1 MDKAML
7 LTLVVAF
14 VAVVAALE
22 GAWMLWNDTRG
33 PQVRR
38 LRQRVRAISAGGHGQ
53 AQAALLKRRLGDE
66 GGWLERLALA
76 LPHSAKLE
84 RWIEQAG
91 LELAATRLLGMCLA
105 GAALAATA
113 ALVLGAPLHMAL
125 PGALGAAAVPLLWL
139 AWRRGR
145 RLATLHRQLPD
156 AVDLM
161 ARSLRAGHAL
171 PSALQMVGEESPDP
185 LAEEFRITHDELN
198 FGLGMDEALRNLA
211 ARVPGDDMRFLV
223 IAVLL
228 QRETGGNLAQLLA
241 NIAHLVR
248 SRMRLLGKVKVL
260 ASEGTFSA
268 WILALMPLVVG
279 AALTALN
286 PGFMSVLWT
295 DPVGVRLIG
304 LCLALYAVG
313 VLWMRSLVRLR
324 V

>member
-1 MDKAML
+1 MDTAML
-7 LTLVVAF
+7 LILVVAF

-53 AQAALLKRRLGDE
+53 AQAALLKRRLAHE
-66 GGWLERLALA
+66 GSWLERLALA
-76 LPHSAKLE
+76 LPHSASLD

-91 LELAATRLLGMCLA
+91 LETPASRLLGTSLA
-105 GAALAATA
+105 AGALTLLGALALGAPVRAALAGTVLVA
-113 ALVLGAPLHMAL
+113 AL
-125 PGALGAAAVPLLWL
+125 PLLWL
-139 AWRRGR
+139 AWRRAR
-145 RLATLHRQLPD
+145 RLATLRAQLPD

-171 PSALQMVGEESPDP
+171 PAALQMVGEESPEP

-198 FGLGMDEALRNLA
+198 FGLGLDEALRNLA
-211 ARVPGDDMRFLV
+211 TRVPGDDMRFLV

-228 QRETGGNLAQLLA
+228 QRETGGNLAQLLS
-241 NIAHLVR
+241 NIAQLVR
-248 SRMRLLGKVKVL
+248 ARTRLLGKVRVL
-260 ASEGTFSA
+260 AAEGKFSA

-279 AALTALN
+279 AMLAAIN
-286 PGFMSVLWT
+286 PGFMALLWRDPIGVTLIQACLVLYT
-295 DPVGVRLIG
+295 
-304 LCLALYAVG
+304 VG
-313 VLWMRSLVRLR
+313 VLWITRVVRLR

>member
-1 MDKAML
+1 MDTPML
-7 LTLVVAF
+7 LILVVAF

-53 AQAALLKRRLGDE
+53 TQAALLKRRLGE
-66 GGWLERLALA
+66 QGSWLERLALT
-76 LPHSAKLE
+76 LPRSASLD

-91 LELAATRLLGMCLA
+91 LETPASHLLGASLA
-105 GAALAATA
+105 SGALTLMTALT
-113 ALVLGAPLHMAL
+113 LGAPLRLAAAC
-125 PGALGAAAVPLLWL
+125 GAGAASLPLLWL
-139 AWRRGR
+139 AWRRAR
-145 RLATLHRQLPD
+145 RLAALRAQLPD

-171 PSALQMVGEESPDP
+171 PAALQMVGQESPEP

-198 FGLGMDEALRNLA
+198 FGLGLDEALRNLA
-211 ARVPGDDMRFLV
+211 TRVPGDDMRFLV

-228 QRETGGNLAQLLA
+228 QRETGGNLAQLLS
-241 NIAHLVR
+241 NIAQLVR
-248 SRMRLLGKVKVL
+248 SRMRLLGKVRVL
-260 ASEGTFSA
+260 AAEGKFSA

-279 AALTALN
+279 LLLAAINPTFMALLWHD
-286 PGFMSVLWT
+286 PIGVKLIQMCVL
-295 DPVGVRLIG
+295 
-304 LCLALYAVG
+304 LYAVG
-313 VLWMRSLVRLR
+313 VLWITRLVRLR

>member
-1 MDKAML
+1 MDTPML

-53 AQAALLKRRLGDE
+53 VQAALLKRRLADE
-66 GGWLERLALA
+66 GSWLERLTLS
-76 LPHSAKLE
+76 LPHSASLD

-91 LELAATRLLGMCLA
+91 LETPASRLLGASLAAGLLTLLAALTA
-105 GAALAATA
+105 GAPMRLALACT
-113 ALVLGAPLHMAL
+113 V
-125 PGALGAAAVPLLWL
+125 GAAALPLLWL
-139 AWRRGR
+139 AWRRAR
-145 RLATLHRQLPD
+145 RLAALSAQLPD

-171 PSALQMVGEESPDP
+171 PSALQMVGEESPEP

-198 FGLGMDEALRNLA
+198 FGLGLDEALRNLA

-228 QRETGGNLAQLLA
+228 QRETGGNLALLLT
-241 NIAHLVR
+241 NIAQLVR
-248 SRMRLLGKVKVL
+248 ARMRLLGKVRVL
-260 ASEGTFSA
+260 AAEGKFSA

-279 AALTALN
+279 MLLAAIN
-286 PGFMSVLWT
+286 PTFMATLWR
-295 DPVGVRLIG
+295 DPIGVKLIQV
-304 LCLALYAVG
+304 CLVLYAVG
-313 VLWMRSLVRLR
+313 VLWITRLVRLR

>member
-1 MDKAML
+1 MDTAML
-7 LTLVVAF
+7 LILVVAF

-53 AQAALLKRRLGDE
+53 AQAALLKRRLAHE
-66 GGWLERLALA
+66 GSWLERLALA
-76 LPHSAKLE
+76 LPHSASLD

-91 LELAATRLLGMCLA
+91 LETPASRLLGTSLA
-105 GAALAATA
+105 AGALTLLGALALGAPVRAALAGTVLVA
-113 ALVLGAPLHMAL
+113 AL
-125 PGALGAAAVPLLWL
+125 PLLWL
-139 AWRRGR
+139 AWRRAR
-145 RLATLHRQLPD
+145 RLATLRAQLPD

-171 PSALQMVGEESPDP
+171 PAALQMVGEESPEP

-198 FGLGMDEALRNLA
+198 FGLGLDEALRNLA
-211 ARVPGDDMRFLV
+211 TRVPGDDMRFLV

-228 QRETGGNLAQLLA
+228 QRETGGNLAQLLS
-241 NIAHLVR
+241 NIAQLVR
-248 SRMRLLGKVKVL
+248 ARMRLLGKVRVL
-260 ASEGTFSA
+260 AAEGKFSA

-279 AALTALN
+279 AMLAAIN
-286 PGFMSVLWT
+286 PGFMALLWRDPIGVTLIQACLVLYT
-295 DPVGVRLIG
+295 
-304 LCLALYAVG
+304 VG
-313 VLWMRSLVRLR
+313 VLWITRVVRLR

>member
-1 MDKAML
+1 MDTAML
-7 LTLVVAF
+7 LILVVAF

-53 AQAALLKRRLGDE
+53 AQAALLKRRLAHE
-66 GGWLERLALA
+66 GSWLERLALA
-76 LPHSAKLE
+76 LPHSASLD

-91 LELAATRLLGMCLA
+91 LETPASRLLGTSLA
-105 GAALAATA
+105 AGALTLLGALALGAPVRAALAGTMLVA
-113 ALVLGAPLHMAL
+113 AL
-125 PGALGAAAVPLLWL
+125 PLLWL
-139 AWRRGR
+139 AWRRAR
-145 RLATLHRQLPD
+145 RLATLRAQLPD

-171 PSALQMVGEESPDP
+171 PAALQMVGEESPEP

-198 FGLGMDEALRNLA
+198 FGLGLDEALRNLA
-211 ARVPGDDMRFLV
+211 TRVPGDDMRFLV

-228 QRETGGNLAQLLA
+228 QRETGGNLAQLLS
-241 NIAHLVR
+241 NIAQLVR
-248 SRMRLLGKVKVL
+248 ARMRLLGKVRVL
-260 ASEGTFSA
+260 AAEGKFSA

-279 AALTALN
+279 AMLAAIN
-286 PGFMSVLWT
+286 PGFMALLWRDPIGVTLIQACLVLYT
-295 DPVGVRLIG
+295 
-304 LCLALYAVG
+304 VG
-313 VLWMRSLVRLR
+313 VLWITRVVRLR

>member
-1 MDKAML
+1 MDTSML
-7 LTLVVAF
+7 LTLIVAF
-14 VAVVAALE
+14 VAIVAALE

-53 AQAALLKRRLGDE
+53 GQAALLKRRLADE
-66 GGWLERLALA
+66 GSWLERLTLS
-76 LPHSAKLE
+76 LPHSASLD

-91 LELAATRLLGMCLA
+91 LETPASRLLGTSLA
-105 GAALAATA
+105 AGGLTLLAALTVGTPMRLAVACT
-113 ALVLGAPLHMAL
+113 
-125 PGALGAAAVPLLWL
+125 LGAAALPLLWL
-139 AWRRGR
+139 AWRRAR
-145 RLATLHRQLPD
+145 RLAALRAQLPD

-171 PSALQMVGEESPDP
+171 PAALQMVGEESSEP

-198 FGLGMDEALRNLA
+198 FGLGLDEALRNLA

-228 QRETGGNLAQLLA
+228 QRETGGNLAQLLT
-241 NIAHLVR
+241 NIAQLVR
-248 SRMRLLGKVKVL
+248 ARMRLLGKVRVL
-260 ASEGTFSA
+260 AAEGKFSA

-279 AALTALN
+279 MLLAAIN
-286 PGFMSVLWT
+286 PVFMATLWR
-295 DPVGVRLIG
+295 DPIGVKLIQV
-304 LCLALYAVG
+304 CLVLYAVG
-313 VLWMRSLVRLR
+313 VLWITRLVRLR

>member
-1 MDKAML
+1 MDTPML

-33 PQVRR
+33 PQARR

-53 AQAALLKRRLGDE
+53 AQAALLKRRMGEE
-66 GGWLERLALA
+66 GSWLERLALA
-76 LPHSAKLE
+76 LPHSSSLD

-91 LELAATRLLGMCLA
+91 LELPASRLLGTS
-105 GAALAATA
+105 LAAGV
-113 ALVLGAPLHMAL
+113 LVLLGTLLLGAPLRMATA
-125 PGALGAAAVPLLWL
+125 GGLGAAALPLLWL
-139 AWRRGR
+139 GWRRAR
-145 RLATLHRQLPD
+145 RLAGLRAQLPD

-171 PSALQMVGEESPDP
+171 PSALQMVGEESPEP

-198 FGLGMDEALRNLA
+198 FGLGLDEALRNLA

-228 QRETGGNLAQLLA
+228 QRETGGNLAQLLT
-241 NIAHLVR
+241 NIAQLVR
-248 SRMRLLGKVKVL
+248 SRMRLLGKVRVL
-260 ASEGTFSA
+260 AAEGKFSA
-268 WILALMPLVVG
+268 WILALMPPVVG
-279 AALTALN
+279 AVLAAIN
-286 PGFMSVLWT
+286 PTFMSLLWR
-295 DPVGVRLIG
+295 DPIGVQLIQI
-304 LCLALYAVG
+304 CLVLYAVG
-313 VLWMRSLVRLR
+313 VLWMTRLVRLR

>member
-1 MDKAML
+1 MDTAML
-7 LTLVVAF
+7 LILVVAF

-53 AQAALLKRRLGDE
+53 AQAALLKRRLAHE
-66 GGWLERLALA
+66 GSWLERLALA
-76 LPHSAKLE
+76 LPHSASLD

-91 LELAATRLLGMCLA
+91 PETPASRLLGTSLA
-105 GAALAATA
+105 AGALTLLGALALGAPVRAALAGTVLVA
-113 ALVLGAPLHMAL
+113 AL
-125 PGALGAAAVPLLWL
+125 PLLWL
-139 AWRRGR
+139 AWRRAR
-145 RLATLHRQLPD
+145 RLATLRAQLPD

-171 PSALQMVGEESPDP
+171 PAALQMVGEESPEP

-198 FGLGMDEALRNLA
+198 FGLGLDEALRNLA
-211 ARVPGDDMRFLV
+211 TRVPGDDMRFLV

-228 QRETGGNLAQLLA
+228 QRETGGNLAQLLS
-241 NIAHLVR
+241 NIAQLVR
-248 SRMRLLGKVKVL
+248 ARMRLLGKVRVL
-260 ASEGTFSA
+260 AAEGKFSA

-279 AALTALN
+279 AMLAAIN
-286 PGFMSVLWT
+286 PGFMALLWRDPIGVTLIQACLVLYT
-295 DPVGVRLIG
+295 
-304 LCLALYAVG
+304 VG
-313 VLWMRSLVRLR
+313 VLWITRVVRLR